1 MSQTVEVEPYEE
13 IVEAVHYN
21 TPGGS
26 RSSSPQGSPRRSSP
40 HLFLSNDPIQRN
52 SLFAAPAR
60 PALGSTE
67 LAISEPW
74 RGSATTVH
82 RIRICKN
89 TVERERKGAC
99 SSSDF
104 RHILRQ
110 KFVVCISKCF
120 QLQGAK
126 GLLVYQEGVEWDML
140 PTISRMY

>member
-21 TPGGS
+21 TPVGS

-52 SLFAAPAR
+52 SMFAAPAR

-74 RGSATTVH
+74 RGSATGCVYELAKHTVSVDG
-82 RIRICKN
+82 KLL
-89 TVERERKGAC
+89 
-99 SSSDF
+99 
-104 RHILRQ
+104 IL
-110 KFVVCISKCF
+110 
-120 QLQGAK
+120 G
-126 GLLVYQEGVEWDML
+126 GL
-140 PTISRMY
+140 P